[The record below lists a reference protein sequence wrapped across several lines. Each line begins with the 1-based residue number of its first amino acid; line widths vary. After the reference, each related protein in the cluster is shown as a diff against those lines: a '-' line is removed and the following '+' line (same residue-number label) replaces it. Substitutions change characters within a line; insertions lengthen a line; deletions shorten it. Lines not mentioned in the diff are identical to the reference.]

1 MVFYKI
7 LIVEDDT
14 SLALPL
20 KDFFE
25 DHDFE
30 VIHTVS
36 GEEAVEAYGRERPS
50 VVLLD
55 VILPGID
62 GFEVLEKIQ
71 KIDNSIPVIMMTG
84 TEYDEDNQERGYNL
98 RAVSYMPK
106 PVFPKAILSQIKNLL
121 NPLETKRYIM
131 GSHSITIQNNELC
144 INGDIYTLN
153 EKDIHVLSILLQKQK
168 EVVSR
173 ENLLLS
179 VWIDDN
185 VRLHNHLDSSISR
198 IRHILKKYSEVEI
211 KSVYGIGYEIICKN
225 E

>member
-1 MVFYKI
+1 MVFHKI

-25 DHDFE
+25 DNDFE

-36 GEEAVEAYGRERPS
+36 GEEAVDVYGIDRPS

-55 VILPGID
+55 VKLPGID

-84 TEYDEDNQERGYNL
+84 TEYNEKSQERGYNL
-98 RAVSYMPK
+98 RAISYTQK
-106 PVFPKAILSQIKNLL
+106 PVFPKAILSQINNLL
-121 NPLETKRYIM
+121 NPPETKRYIM

-198 IRHILKKYSEVEI
+198 IKKVLTKYPGIEIKNIYSE
-211 KSVYGIGYEIICKN
+211 GYIISAK
-225 E
+225 

>member
-1 MVFYKI
+1 MVFHKI

-25 DHDFE
+25 DNDFE

-36 GEEAVEAYGRERPS
+36 GEEAVEVYGTERPS

-55 VILPGID
+55 IKLPGID

-98 RAVSYMPK
+98 RAVSYMQK
-106 PVFPKAILSQIKNLL
+106 PVFPKALLSYINNLL
-121 NPLETKRYIM
+121 DPPETKRCILGRY
-131 GSHSITIQNNELC
+131 SIVIQNNELC
-144 INGDIYTLN
+144 VNNETYTLK
-153 EKDIHVLSILLQKQK
+153 EKDIHVLSILLLKQK

-179 VWIDDN
+179 VWKSNDVILN
-185 VRLHNHLDSSISR
+185 NHLDSSISR
-198 IRHILKKYSEVEI
+198 IRHILKKYPGIEI
-211 KSVYGIGYEIICKN
+211 KNIYGKGYIISAK
-225 E
+225 